1 MSTGA
6 LHGPGSRPAPRTAA
20 LDTALHTAPDVLPVL
35 SAGRHRSPRGGACFM
50 EVASF
55 LAGERWSDH
64 PSCTDPLLATAA
76 RCVND
81 RTSDAARPRLGAL
94 VPDVVGLTS
103 DDPRLAPLLV
113 RAAAA
118 HALPVAAEP
127 RQRVLAVAVLTCDGV
142 LAELDGRDED
152 HLEPETEA
160 ALRRAPGA
168 QRWARR
174 FVEENRPRRRGRPSA
189 RARDFARRSAP
200 QLVALAV
207 GALADTGRPDVDDRL
222 HALLVDLV
230 ALGRAHASPAV
241 RGPGS
246 PAARLTAERWAAAVA
261 LTGAR

>member
-1 MSTGA
+1 MDTGA
-6 LHGPGSRPAPRTAA
+6 LPGPEPHAA
-20 LDTALHTAPDVLPVL
+20 APDVLPVL

-50 EVASF
+50 EMASF

-81 RTSDAARPRLGAL
+81 RTSDAARPRLGVL

-103 DDPRLAPLLV
+103 GDPHLAPRLV

-142 LAELDGRDED
+142 LAEIDGRDEA
-152 HLEPETEA
+152 HLEPATLT
-160 ALRRAPGA
+160 ALQRAPGA

-174 FVEENRPRRRGRPSA
+174 FVEENRPRRRGRPGA
-189 RARDFARRSAP
+189 RSREFARRTAP
-200 QLVALAV
+200 QLLALAV
-207 GALADTGRPDVDDRL
+207 GALADTGRADVDDRL

-230 ALGRAHASPAV
+230 SLARQHAVTGVP
-241 RGPGS
+241 GPPTAS
-246 PAARLTAERWAAAVA
+246 AAERWAAAVA